1 MGQVSMPVQ
10 PFDHPACCIYRLSVY
25 SGVMMSMREP
35 TYYTV
40 AALLD
45 GPLHGY
51 AIIKRAA
58 ELSGGR
64 VRLAAGTL
72 YAALDRL
79 TEAEL
84 VRVEREEVV
93 NGRARRYYRLTDA
106 GRRELEAEAARM
118 AEASRVV
125 TGRAPKRRPTPG
137 TRPA

>member
-1 MGQVSMPVQ
+1 
-10 PFDHPACCIYRLSVY
+10 
-25 SGVMMSMREP
+25 MMLMREP
-35 TYYTV
+35 TYYTL

-79 TEAEL
+79 TAAEL
-84 VRVEREEVV
+84 VRAEREEVV

-106 GRRELEAEAARM
+106 GRHALEAEAARM

-125 TGRAPKRRPTPG
+125 TRRARQRRTTPG